1 VGDEFWF
8 TVLGPVRAWRDSAEV
23 MLGTVQQRATL
34 AVLLLNGNTHVSVDE
49 LVDALWGAT
58 PPKSAG
64 RVIRTYVYRLRK
76 ALQSPVIESVGGGYL
91 VRVNASTLDLAAFTQ
106 ARTDADNARR
116 DKDPETAATR
126 LREALALWQGQP
138 LADIQGPYAETQREN
153 LARLRQ
159 AATESRLAAEVELG
173 APGEIVA
180 ELTGLV
186 KENPLHERF
195 RELLMLA
202 LYHRGQQAQALEMY
216 RDAVSVLSN
225 ELGIEPGPRLR
236 AVHERILQSDPDLLT
251 TRPPTP
257 RASVATPAQLPAD
270 LPTFAGRR
278 TDLKRIDATLP
289 TTEAVAVTVI
299 TGMAGVGKTTLA
311 VRWAHQVA
319 PRFPDGAIYLDLHG
333 FGPADEVVQPGEAV
347 STVLT
352 AFGVR
357 HEHIPASSAAQAA
370 LYRSVLADRRVL
382 LLLDNARDADQ
393 VRPMLPG
400 TPGCLVIVTSRDQLT
415 GLIARD
421 GARPVH
427 LDALP
432 EDEAREFLVGRMGE
446 DRMAAEPDAVDE
458 ILDRC
463 AGLPLALAIVAT
475 RAVTRPTFAVAD
487 IAAELRAARDG
498 LDAFADSDSTLDVRA
513 VFSWSCRGLGP
524 DAGRMFRLLA
534 AQPGPDFA
542 IPAAASILA
551 VSPARVRTLAAELT
565 RADLVAERSPGRYS
579 YHDLLGAYAAEL
591 AARVDTE
598 TERET
603 ALHRLL
609 DHYLHSAHAASAL
622 LYANADPLSLP
633 PIAAGVVVERF
644 TDTDAALRWLTTEHT
659 ALRAALTRAGGSAL
673 FDTHTCALAQTLS
686 EFLQRQ
692 GRWEDQLNAQS
703 LAVAAAQRLGDA
715 AALGRAHRSLAVTYS
730 RTSHH
735 DDAHRHFG
743 LALELFDQLGDH
755 AGQARVHRALAAS
768 WGSQGRY
775 DLALRHSRQAHDL
788 YLPSADAPGQ
798 AAALNDIGWCQ
809 TQLGDHRG
817 ALDSCLHAR
826 DLFQQLGNKD
836 GEAST
841 WDSLGYVHHQL
852 GDLDQAARCFQ
863 QAVNLFRA
871 LGDLHSEATVLAHLG
886 DTQQAASNTRAAWR
900 SWHSAIGIYERLD
913 PGAANR
919 LNHKLESA
927 LRGWRTSH
935 SDMS

>member
-8 TVLGPVRAWRDSAEV
+8 TVLGPVRAWRDSVEV
-23 MLGTVQQRATL
+23 MLGTIQQRATL

-49 LVDALWGAT
+49 LVDALWGAD
-58 PPKSAG
+58 PPRSAG

-91 VRVNASTLDLAAFTQ
+91 VRVTTSTLDLAAFRQ
-106 ARTDADNARR
+106 ARTDADTARR
-116 DKDPETAATR
+116 DGDPETAATR

-138 LADIQGPYAETQREN
+138 LADIQGPYAEAQREN

-159 AATESRLAAEVELG
+159 AAVESRLAAEVELG
-173 APGEIVA
+173 APGEVVA
-180 ELTGLV
+180 ELVGLV
-186 KENPLHERF
+186 AENPLHERF

-202 LYHRGQQAQALEMY
+202 LYHRGQQAQALEVY
-216 RDAVSVLSN
+216 RDAVSVLST
-225 ELGIEPGPRLR
+225 ELGIDPGPGLQ
-236 AVHERILQSDPDLLT
+236 AVHERILRSDPDLLAT
-251 TRPPTP
+251 PPPTP
-257 RASVATPAQLPAD
+257 SPSSVTPAQLPAD

-278 TDLKRIDATLP
+278 SDLKRIDATLP
-289 TTEAVAVTVI
+289 TTEAKPATVVVTVI

-311 VRWAHQVA
+311 VHWAHQVA
-319 PRFPDGAIYLDLHG
+319 HRFPDGVIHLDLHG
-333 FGPADEVVQPGEAV
+333 FGPADAVVQPGEAV
-347 STVLT
+347 NTVLA

-357 HEHIPASSAAQAA
+357 HEHIPANSAAQAA

-382 LLLDNARDADQ
+382 LLIDNARDADQ
-393 VRPMLPG
+393 VRPLLPG
-400 TPGCLVIVTSRDQLT
+400 APGCLVIVTSRDQLT

-432 EDEAREFLVGRMGE
+432 EDEAREFLVGRVGE
-446 DRMAAEPDAVDE
+446 DRLAAEPDAVDE

-475 RAVTRPTFAVAD
+475 RAMTRPTFAIAD
-487 IAAELRAARDG
+487 LAAELRAARGG
-498 LDAFADSDSTLDVRA
+498 LDAFSDNDSAMDVRA
-513 VFSWSCRGLGP
+513 VFSWSCRGLSP
-524 DAGRMFRLLA
+524 EAGRMFRLLA
-534 AQPGPDFA
+534 AQPGPDFT
-542 IPAAASILA
+542 ISAAASILA
-551 VSPARVRTLAAELT
+551 LSPARVRTLAAELT
-565 RADLVAERSPGRYS
+565 QADMIAERSPGRYS

-591 AARVDTE
+591 AGRIDTE
-598 TERET
+598 SERRA

-609 DHYLHSAHAASAL
+609 DHYLHSAHAASTL

-633 PIAAGVVVERF
+633 PAAAHVVVERF
-644 TDTDAALRWLTTEHT
+644 TDTAEALHWLTREHL
-659 ALRAALTRAGGSAL
+659 ALRAAMTRAGGSAQ

-692 GRWEDQLNAQS
+692 GRWDDQLTAQS
-703 LAVAAAQRLGDA
+703 LAVDAARRMGDA

-730 RTSHH
+730 RTGRHDNAHH
-735 DDAHRHFG
+735 HFR
-743 LALELFDQLGDH
+743 LALDLFDRLGDH
-755 AGQARVHRALAAS
+755 AGQARVHRAMAAS

-775 DLALRHSRQAHDL
+775 DLALRHSRQAHGL
-788 YLPSADAPGQ
+788 YLPSDDVPGQ

-817 ALDSCLHAR
+817 ALDSCRHAL
-826 DLFQQLGNKD
+826 DLFRELGNKD
-836 GEAST
+836 GEASA

-852 GDLDQAARCFQ
+852 EDLDQAAQCFQ
-863 QAVNLFRA
+863 HAIDLFRG
-871 LGDLHSEATVLAHLG
+871 LGDLHSEATVLVHLG
-886 DTQQAASNTRAAWR
+886 DTQQAAGNARAAWR

-919 LNHKLESA
+919 LSHKLEGV
-927 LRGWRTSH
+927 RRT
-935 SDMS
+935 